1 MNERSE
7 DALDAAL
14 AVLRDPEQ
22 RYFDPAG
29 EAALEAVRAHV
40 EARGGDAALV
50 ARLKDVI
57 DFGHRSFRIPCYR
70 LLGSPAA
77 LPGGDA
83 ILVDEV
89 ENPLRSDEE
98 LWAAAQWLGR
108 GQRDLDLVRRW
119 IESGSERQLR
129 GGLTLLRNIDPRRL
143 PDGAI
148 DEAKRLVALAA
159 ERPRLPAHAADDVI
173 GFVEGFRDRALAPSL
188 LGLVQHP
195 DPEVRDRSRA
205 VLAKLRG

>member
-1 MNERSE
+1 MRRIGSRPGARSLWAGFDDERC
-7 DALDAAL
+7 AAAL
-14 AVLRDPEQ
+14 H
-22 RYFDPAG
+22 AG
-29 EAALEAVRAHV
+29 AD
-40 EARGGDAALV
+40 RGTRTTDGCRPVVGRRSL
-50 ARLKDVI
+50 

-205 VLAKLRG
+205 VLAKLRA